1 MEKLNIEGIYDL
13 LHVLYDV
20 LGDEYDEEVTS
31 GAFLNDTIK
40 VTKQGSTNAMYLGFD
55 NEYPSVI
62 DATVWDEPNGTHDRY
77 NDWPVSEGIYWDT
90 EDEELTPQTIAADIA
105 KQF

>member
-1 MEKLNIEGIYDL
+1 METINNIYDL
-13 LHVLYDV
+13 LHLLFDV
-20 LGDEYDEEVTS
+20 LGDEYDEEVTN
-31 GAFLNDTIK
+31 GECLNDTIK

-55 NEYPSVI
+55 EEYPTVI
-62 DATVWDEPNGTHDRY
+62 NATVWDEPEGYHDRY

-90 EDEELTPQTIAADIA
+90 EDSKLTPETIAADIE